1 MRITHSA
8 KSVIITFRSTKRV
21 LSSAPFSGGFLTA
34 DTIVNIR
41 TNSEQTHKNP
51 PESIV
56 SDFLA
61 SERLNPT
68 AVGLLTAAELE
79 YCQFVFRNENGINV
93 LAIVS
98 AGTSNALNASEQS
111 PTEYTGEGHI
121 PPGTINTIVVTNAF
135 LLDECLVSSV
145 ITVTEAKSAALF
157 HLGVKSTITGTQA
170 TGTGTDT
177 VVIVSGE
184 GRKVKYAGGH
194 TKYGQLLGESVYT
207 GIKNALKKQKVSQRN
222 LVSLCNEFF
231 L

>member
-1 MRITHSA
+1 
-8 KSVIITFRSTKRV
+8 

-41 TNSEQTHKNP
+41 TNAEQTHKSP

-61 SERLNPT
+61 SERLSST

-79 YCQFVFRNENGINV
+79 YSQFVFRNENGIKL
-93 LAIVS
+93 LAVVS
-98 AGTSNALNASEQS
+98 AGTSNALNASEKS
-111 PTEYTGEGHI
+111 HTEYTGEGHFS
-121 PPGTINTIVVTNAF
+121 PGTINTIVVTNAF

-145 ITVTEAKSAALF
+145 ITATEAKSAALF
-157 HLGVKSTITGTQA
+157 HLGVKSTVTGTQA

-177 VVIVSGE
+177 VVVVSGE
-184 GRKVKYAGGH
+184 GKKMKYAGGH
-194 TKYGQLLGESVYT
+194 TQYGQLLGESVYT
-207 GIKNALKKQKVSQRN
+207 GIQKALKKQKNPQKD
-222 LVSLCNEFF
+222 LVALCNEFF